1 MADAYWS
8 NVASLLHFNAADGAT
23 TFTDQKGRT
32 WTARGGAQIDTAQS
46 KFGGSS
52 LYLNGTDAA
61 IDSPNGSDIYIS
73 GGLFTAECWFRE
85 TATATAAQIMGQHSV
100 SGETDSSWILYSNGG
115 VLSCSVYSGASTFT
129 ATASSSH
136 SLDTWHHVAAVLSGG
151 TLTLYLNGVSV
162 GSVGSVTTPNEN
174 GVLRIG
180 ATGTTGTSLLFY
192 FSGWVDE
199 ARLTIG
205 VARYTGTFTP
215 SASEFEEGSDGAIA
229 GDVPLIAGDFV
240 GLLVP
245 TGAMAGDL
253 VGISGNF
260 GGESGAIGEFDG
272 GLPSIAGDFPGGLG
286 FFALIAGD
294 IPGIGADIV
303 GLVAQSGEFAGDLPL
318 IAGEFIGG
326 YSVAGTA
333 AGDLPLISGAFA
345 GYTAVASTI
354 DGTLPLI
361 AGSFVGGMA
370 TVGAIA
376 GDLPLITGAFNDGP
390 VGVISGSLPLI
401 SGDAPGYVGTAAA
414 GIWLYLHT
422 TPPAQV
428 YQLDALRGRLNPLLP
443 MMRVPFSVSDTA
455 AQLGQQNDNFRVSLD
470 RPSATLRRLLATQAP
485 YGVRVDVMD
494 GGTLSRTGMVSS
506 VDAGADG
513 FDLDCESA
521 GWTDDLPLR
530 TNADLGIF
538 RDVVPL
544 PWRYGRN
551 VAGKCI
557 RLGATGK
564 RWLWADHASSRIAS
578 VAVDALPYD
587 GWQWRNETDADGNA
601 ITVIETVDALEEG
614 ADVVATGDGAMD
626 ALSGDL
632 MTNPA
637 DIVGDICRRG
647 GITIDRG
654 DLAGFRVECHARL
667 LEIAGSITG
676 GSLQSALV
684 SIADSIYAAFS
695 RSLPGLMRLRPRSSP
710 TVTIRAADTPA
721 GSASRDGIA
730 TRLRIRYALE
740 DGKPRASMEL
750 RAAAVEALRGQVVA
764 EVTLPWVTDA
774 RVADD
779 VGGRILGDRARPRY
793 TVRAARQQR
802 RIVPGEVVTASVPA
816 LDLSGPALVTASA
829 IADRGSTPTLE
840 LASGAAPAI
849 DIVSSS
855 IAYTPE
861 QYTGATVTTQGND
874 RVIVITDDT
883 GAPLAGAACLLD
895 GATTRF
901 TDGAGKVAF
910 PLSLMPPGPHTI
922 YVTASGFDP
931 FTLTVVVS

>member
-1 MADAYWS
+1 VTTWNPSDANNPYLASQAFSSGDLITTVTSGGFWVSARGTDPVDAATADHFFEVDVTSFSSYAMVGICLSSVVLGAGGFWYADGYGYYSAGDKYDSGGGAAYGTS
-8 NVASLLHFNAADGAT
+8 YGADRIGVHLKAGKLYFLLNGVYQNSGDPDAGTGYAFSGLTGNFYPVVSLYDTGNSATGAFTAADL
-23 TFTDQKGRT
+23 
-32 WTARGGAQIDTAQS
+32 IDLPAAS
-46 KFGGSS
+46 
-52 LYLNGTDAA
+52 YAWDGTSAA
-61 IDSPNGSDIYIS
+61 
-73 GGLFTAECWFRE
+73 
-85 TATATAAQIMGQHSV
+85 SV
-100 SGETDSSWILYSNGG
+100 SGD
-115 VLSCSVYSGASTFT
+115 
-129 ATASSSH
+129 
-136 SLDTWHHVAAVLSGG
+136 
-151 TLTLYLNGVSV
+151 
-162 GSVGSVTTPNEN
+162 
-174 GVLRIG
+174 
-180 ATGTTGTSLLFY
+180 
-192 FSGWVDE
+192 
-199 ARLTIG
+199 
-205 VARYTGTFTP
+205 
-215 SASEFEEGSDGAIA
+215 IA
-229 GDVPLIAGDFV
+229 GDVPGIAGAMV

-245 TGAMAGDL
+245 TGVLAGDL
-253 VGISGNF
+253 AGIAGSIYGGSGVVGAAA
-260 GGESGAIGEFDG
+260 GE
-272 GLPSIAGDFPGGLG
+272 LPSITGDFPGGQG
-286 FFALIAGD
+286 FFAAIAGD
-294 IPGIGADIV
+294 VVGIAGDMA
-303 GLVAQSGEFAGDLPL
+303 GLVSQAGEMAGDLPL

-326 YSVAGTA
+326 YSVAGGI

-376 GDLPLITGAFNDGP
+376 GDLPLIAGAFNDGP
-390 VGVISGSLPLI
+390 VGAIAGDLPLM
-401 SGDAPGYVGTAAA
+401 SGAMPGYVGTAAA
-414 GIWLYLHT
+414 GIWIYLHT

-428 YQLDALRGRLNPLLP
+428 YDVDALRGRMNPLHP

-513 FDLDCESA
+513 VDLDCESA

-614 ADVVATGDGAMD
+614 ADVVAVGDGAMD

-647 GITIDRG
+647 GKTIDRG

-684 SIADSIYAAFS
+684 GIADSIYAVFS

-750 RAAAVEALRGQVVA
+750 RAAAVETLRGQVVA

>member
-1 MADAYWS
+1 
-8 NVASLLHFNAADGAT
+8 V
-23 TFTDQKGRT
+23 FTLKFWR
-32 WTARGGAQIDTAQS
+32 DTAERAV
-46 KFGGSS
+46 K
-52 LYLNGTDAA
+52 
-61 IDSPNGSDIYIS
+61 
-73 GGLFTAECWFRE
+73 
-85 TATATAAQIMGQHSV
+85 TAAQS
-100 SGETDSSWILYSNGG
+100 LGG
-115 VLSCSVYSGASTFT
+115 ALAGYA
-129 ATASSSH
+129 
-136 SLDTWHHVAAVLSGG
+136 
-151 TLTLYLNGVSV
+151 
-162 GSVGSVTTPNEN
+162 
-174 GVLRIG
+174 
-180 ATGTTGTSLLFY
+180 ATGFSWTG
-192 FSGWVDE
+192 
-199 ARLTIG
+199 
-205 VARYTGTFTP
+205 
-215 SASEFEEGSDGAIA
+215 
-229 GDVPLIAGDFV
+229 
-240 GLLVP
+240 
-245 TGAMAGDL
+245 
-253 VGISGNF
+253 
-260 GGESGAIGEFDG
+260 
-272 GLPSIAGDFPGGLG
+272 
-286 FFALIAGD
+286 ALIAG
-294 IPGIGADIV
+294 GIAAGAGVAAPTGTGALV
-303 GLVAQSGEFAGDLPL
+303 GGALFSGAGYVATTGTGAMVAGGIAAATGNEHPRGTGAL
-318 IAGEFIGG
+318 IAGALFAGASNGG
-326 YSVAGTA
+326 AMVAGA
-333 AGDLPLISGAFA
+333 VFA
-345 GYTAVASTI
+345 G
-354 DGTLPLI
+354 
-361 AGSFVGGMA
+361 
-370 TVGAIA
+370 
-376 GDLPLITGAFNDGP
+376 
-390 VGVISGSLPLI
+390 
-401 SGDAPGYVGTAAA
+401 VGTAGYASDA
-414 GIWLYLHT
+414 QGIWLRIHT
-422 TPPAQV
+422 TPPAQI
-428 YQLDALRGRLNPLLP
+428 YQLDALRGRLNPALP
-443 MMRVPFSVSDTA
+443 QVRIPFDVSDTA
-455 AQLGQQNDNFRVSLD
+455 AQLGAQNDSFRVRLED
-470 RPSATLRRLLATQAP
+470 PSARLRRILSAQAP

-551 VAGKCI
+551 VAGKCV

-626 ALSGDL
+626 ALSGSL

-667 LEIAGSITG
+667 LEISGSITG

-684 SIADSIYAAFS
+684 GIADSIYAVFS

-710 TVTIRAADTPA
+710 TVTIRAADTPV

-874 RVIVITDDT
+874 RVIVITDNT

>member
-1 MADAYWS
+1 VTTWNPSDAQPAAWSFSGGDLIATVASGGAFCSVRATSAVDAATADHYFEVDITSSVGEALVGVCSASAPLDGTGFWSVADGWGYYYGGLIYNNGASASYGSGYGTDRIGVHLKAGKLYFLVNGVYQNSGDPGAGTGYAYSGLTGNVYPALAFFYTGDSATGAFTAADLIDLPAGADAWD
-8 NVASLLHFNAADGAT
+8 AG
-23 TFTDQKGRT
+23 
-32 WTARGGAQIDTAQS
+32 GGA
-46 KFGGSS
+46 
-52 LYLNGTDAA
+52 
-61 IDSPNGSDIYIS
+61 
-73 GGLFTAECWFRE
+73 
-85 TATATAAQIMGQHSV
+85 
-100 SGETDSSWILYSNGG
+100 
-115 VLSCSVYSGASTFT
+115 
-129 ATASSSH
+129 
-136 SLDTWHHVAAVLSGG
+136 
-151 TLTLYLNGVSV
+151 
-162 GSVGSVTTPNEN
+162 SVT
-174 GVLRIG
+174 
-180 ATGTTGTSLLFY
+180 GT
-192 FSGWVDE
+192 
-199 ARLTIG
+199 
-205 VARYTGTFTP
+205 VAGDLP
-215 SASEFEEGSDGAIA
+215 GIA
-229 GDVPLIAGDFV
+229 GAMV

-245 TGAMAGDL
+245 TGEMAGDL
-253 VGISGNF
+253 VGIAGSLS
-260 GGESGAIGEFDG
+260 GESGVIGAVDG

-294 IPGIGADIV
+294 IPGIGGDFA
-303 GLVAQSGEFAGDLPL
+303 GLAAQSGEFAGDLPL

-345 GYTAVASTI
+345 GYTSVASTL
-354 DGTLPLI
+354 DGNLPLI

-370 TVGAIA
+370 TVAAMA
-376 GDLPLITGAFNDGP
+376 GDLPLITGVFNDGP
-390 VGVISGSLPLI
+390 VGIISGSLPLI
-401 SGDAPGYVGTAAA
+401 SGDAPGYVGAAAA

-443 MMRVPFSVSDTA
+443 MMRVPFEVSATA
-455 AQLGQQNDNFRVSLD
+455 AQIGQQNDNFRVSLD

-551 VAGKCI
+551 VAGKCV

-626 ALSGDL
+626 ALSGSL

-667 LEIAGSITG
+667 LEISGSITG

-684 SIADSIYAAFS
+684 GIADSIYAVFS

-710 TVTIRAADTPA
+710 TVTIRAADTPV

-874 RVIVITDDT
+874 RVIVITDNT